1 MPKVPTITSP
11 SIQTQGLPSARL
23 TAAPTAQTLGAG
35 VGQSVSRAG
44 SQLAGLVAQEQQRAN
59 ETAIIDAMN
68 QYQQGVQSRLYDA
81 ETGVLTQKGKDA
93 IGAGQSFYDWEKD
106 HSGKIEQG
114 LNNDFQRETF
124 RQRVAGARVNQ
135 MRQIEPHIAQE
146 RTRWQQQALTGQA
159 TLAQREMVALAQ
171 QIANAPTQ
179 QQRDQLEW
187 DLLMQSGLYSG
198 TIDMLVEDLPKEQQD
213 VKRGEL
219 ISFAH
224 QSVVEAMLDNENP
237 TQANVYLT
245 EYGDEILP
253 TERVALKQKIDAATF
268 IDTVEAKS
276 AELVA
281 TGDERTAL
289 QEADKIKDE
298 KTRKAVKS
306 RIREQ
311 FEQDRRLDALHMQ
324 EQYERLSKELERS
337 GVTSEQLSMRGDYQE
352 LDEKYRSALQRQIDV
367 REGRLIPEPNS
378 ERYYDL
384 VNMAASTDRAQQ
396 VEFMQTYLPA
406 ESGNVTPGELSQLI
420 AIQVGLRQGDKS
432 DPFIGGVRT
441 NAQVVNDTLTWAEI
455 DVKEQP
461 ELAIRFRRRVDELV
475 GARETELGRRLSP
488 TEVQEIADVLMSP
501 VPTSDELPSLPPG
514 LSVAGRVAAWW
525 LTPNRPEAVEMYRMG
540 YVDIPVADR
549 NKIRVFLREA
559 WVENPSTHDVL
570 QTYLR
575 FRSVG
580 GR

>member
-1 MPKVPTITSP
+1 
-11 SIQTQGLPSARL
+11 
-23 TAAPTAQTLGAG
+23 
-35 VGQSVSRAG
+35 
-44 SQLAGLVAQEQQRAN
+44 
-59 ETAIIDAMN
+59 
-68 QYQQGVQSRLYDA
+68 
-81 ETGVLTQKGKDA
+81 
-93 IGAGQSFYDWEKD
+93 
-106 HSGKIEQG
+106 
-114 LNNDFQRETF
+114 
-124 RQRVAGARVNQ
+124 
-135 MRQIEPHIAQE
+135 
-146 RTRWQQQALTGQA
+146 
-159 TLAQREMVALAQ
+159 
-171 QIANAPTQ
+171 
-179 QQRDQLEW
+179 
-187 DLLMQSGLYSG
+187 
-198 TIDMLVEDLPKEQQD
+198 
-213 VKRGEL
+213 
-219 ISFAH
+219 
-224 QSVVEAMLDNENP
+224 
-237 TQANVYLT
+237 
-245 EYGDEILP
+245 
-253 TERVALKQKIDAATF
+253 
-268 IDTVEAKS
+268 
-276 AELVA
+276 
-281 TGDERTAL
+281 
-289 QEADKIKDE
+289 
-298 KTRKAVKS
+298 
-306 RIREQ
+306 
-311 FEQDRRLDALHMQ
+311 MQ

-559 WVENPSTHDVL
+559 GVENPSTHDVL

>member
-559 WVENPSTHDVL
+559 GVENPSTHDVL

>member
-253 TERVALKQKIDAATF
+253 TERVALKQKIDTATF

-559 WVENPSTHDVL
+559 GVENPSTHDVL